1 MIEARRPDIVVMDR
15 MNSETLIIID
25 VVVLGNFRVKKK
37 ESEKNRESPGSGVSV
52 NPGFE
57 DICKGHSHI
66 G

>member
-1 MIEARRPDIVVMDR
+1 MVMDR

-57 DICKGHSHI
+57 DICKGHLHI